1 MNRWLLFLGLVSAA
15 YSCGEPE
22 AESLAAT
29 EVCSIYHDVHLVL
42 IDSLSA
48 ADRVRVLEQLASLS
62 SISGVS
68 GFSLA
73 ERAETKD
80 PRALKEVDVSL
91 RMCFSDTV
99 AMNNYRINPDHL
111 QVKKKIAGFLKAAP
125 TIIDSRVIE

>member
-1 MNRWLLFLGLVSAA
+1 
-15 YSCGEPE
+15 
-22 AESLAAT
+22 
-29 EVCSIYHDVHLVL
+29 VHLVL

-99 AMNNYRINPDHL
+99 AMNNYRIHPDHL
-111 QVKKKIAGFLKAAP
+111 QVKKK
-125 TIIDSRVIE
+125 